1 MAKYNYKKKKKG
13 GKAKVIAILLAI
25 LAVGVGVAWLLTD
38 RYYIESKERLSA
50 DKYFKLENM
59 SPDKGIIIVDGE
71 IADVKCHIFNDTGYL
86 PVEYVARDLN
96 DKFYLDKETDGV
108 LYTNG
113 VGTAVFTPGSNDYTN
128 CNGEKVTR
136 ERPALIKETERFYMD
151 PELVE
156 EFSGVKCGSG
166 KDPFRVAINTDKEWE
181 SATAAKDTVARYYAG
196 IKSSIITDVA
206 QGEQVKVLENEGD
219 WTKVRTE
226 DGFTGYI
233 KTEALTDKK
242 QEKTEEKEDDSYTH
256 ISVDTPIALSFFHVT
271 NATANQN
278 YDENTKDVK
287 GLNVIVP
294 TWYSFADNKG
304 TINDYSSA
312 ELVEK
317 MHKAGYKV
325 WPAVDDFNSE
335 VDIKELL
342 SSKALRNRMVE
353 RLISDAL
360 YMKYDGIN
368 VDFETIKNESS
379 NDFLQFVRELS
390 VECRKN
396 KLVLSIDNYPP
407 QGYNDFYDITEQA
420 QYADYIVIMN
430 YDEHYAGSE
439 EAGSVA
445 SKEFFVNNIDTALN
459 HVPAERLIN
468 AMPFYTRVWETDA
481 GGKVVSNEAVD
492 MKVAAETVEKN
503 KAKVEADPVSGQNLA
518 TYTKDKNNFS
528 IWMEDADSIK
538 WRLEETKK
546 KNLAGAGFWRIGYE
560 TPDIWGLVQE
570 YVAGK

>member
-25 LAVGVGVAWLLTD
+25 LAVGVAVAWLLTD
-38 RYYIESKERLSA
+38 RYYIESKERLSPE
-50 DKYFKLENM
+50 KYFKLENM
-59 SPDKGIIIVDGE
+59 SPDKGLIIVDGE
-71 IADVKCHIFNDTGYL
+71 VADVKCHIFNNSGYL
-86 PVEYVARDLN
+86 PIEYVSRDIN

-113 VGTAVFTPGSNDYTN
+113 AGTAVFTPGSNDYTD

-136 ERPALIKETERFYMD
+136 ERPALIKETERYYLD

-166 KDPFRVAINTDKEWE
+166 SDPFRVAINTDKEWK
-181 SATAAKDTVARYYAG
+181 SATAANNTVARYYAG
-196 IKSSIITDVA
+196 IKSDIITDVA
-206 QGEQVKVLENEGD
+206 QGAQVKVIGEEGD
-219 WTKVRTE
+219 WTKVCTE
-226 DGFTGYI
+226 DGYTGYI
-233 KTEALTDKK
+233 KTEALTDMKE
-242 QEKTEEKEDDSYTH
+242 EKTSELEDDSYTH
-256 ISVDTPIALSFFHVT
+256 ISIEGPITLSWFHVT
-271 NATANQN
+271 NAEANKN
-278 YDENTKDVK
+278 YDDNVKNVK
-287 GLNVIVP
+287 GLKVIVP

-317 MHKAGYKV
+317 MHKAGYQV

-342 SSKALRNRMVE
+342 SSKALRDRMVE
-353 RLISDAL
+353 RLVSDAK

-379 NDFLQFVRELS
+379 NDFLQFIRELS

-396 KLVLSIDNYPP
+396 NLVLSIDNYPP
-407 QGYNDFYDITEQA
+407 QGYNDFYDISEQA

-430 YDEHYAGSE
+430 YDEHFAGSD
-439 EAGSVA
+439 EAGSVS
-445 SKEFFVNNIDTALN
+445 SKDFFVDNIEIALK

-468 AMPFYTRVWETDA
+468 AMPFYTRVWETDLN
-481 GGKVVSNEAVD
+481 GKVVSNEAVD
-492 MKVAAETVEKN
+492 MKVAQETVEKN
-503 KAKVEADPVSGQNLA
+503 NAKVELDTVTGQNLA
-518 TYTKDKNNFS
+518 TYVKNKNDFS
-528 IWMEDADSIK
+528 IWLEDADSIK
-538 WRLEETKK
+538 WRLEETQKAG
-546 KNLAGAGFWRIGYE
+546 LAGAAFWRLGYE
-560 TPDIWGLVQE
+560 TEDIWKLVEE
-570 YVAGK
+570 YTKK